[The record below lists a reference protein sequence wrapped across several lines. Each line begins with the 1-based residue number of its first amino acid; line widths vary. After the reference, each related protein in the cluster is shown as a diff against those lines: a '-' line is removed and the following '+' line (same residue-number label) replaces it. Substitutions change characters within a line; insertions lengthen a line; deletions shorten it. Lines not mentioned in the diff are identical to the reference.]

1 MGCGCSNNQ
10 SLIFPPNSSRP
21 PHAQS
26 TIHIDQIAGL
36 IGVSHKPH
44 ISKMKMEIEHFYYL
58 FMCTDGVANCDD
70 CERLANLI
78 VGSERSSYIF
88 YTIEF
93 TEVMNN
99 ILSIGRGK
107 YSGPYLPDMT
117 LILRRLM

>member
-1 MGCGCSNNQ
+1 
-10 SLIFPPNSSRP
+10 
-21 PHAQS
+21 
-26 TIHIDQIAGL
+26 
-36 IGVSHKPH
+36 
-44 ISKMKMEIEHFYYL
+44 
-58 FMCTDGVANCDD
+58 MCTDGVANYDD

-107 YSGPYLPDMT
+107 YSGPYLT
-117 LILRRLM
+117 LAKVEE